1 MTAEQ
6 REQELLD
13 EFIEFSAEYPRK
25 ALSMVAGLLVGLL
38 EHQVEKAGEDPALE
52 IKIEGGG
59 ESRDITISAKTKV
72 NDLTPGDETR

>member
-6 REQELLD
+6 RKQELLD

-25 ALSMVAGLLVGLL
+25 ALGMVAGLLVGLL
-38 EHQVEKAGEDPALE
+38 EHQVEEAGGDPALE

-59 ESRDITISAKTKV
+59 ECRAITISAKTKV
-72 NDLTPGDETR
+72 NDQAKGD